1 MGSYGGMLSLRRES
15 SSVNEQDLSERGV
28 RRSMPLL
35 LVFLF
40 VLLRSGD
47 NVGKIVSQTSVHH
60 GQKLLWKTI
69 PVAHVHDVRIA
80 LQNTPLVDVKNG

>member
-1 MGSYGGMLSLRRES
+1 MGSYGGMLPLRRES

-28 RRSMPLL
+28 RGSVPLL

-47 NVGKIVSQTSVHH
+47 NGGKIVSQTSAHH
-60 GQKLLWKTI
+60 AQKLLWKTI
-69 PVAHVHDVRIA
+69 PFADVHDVRIG
-80 LQNTPLVDVKNG
+80 LQNTPQVDEKNV